1 MQEKE
6 TASQGFVVGFHLVIV
21 MAIVQLFISH
31 YTTSKTDIC
40 LARGYV
46 LSFFFVVY
54 FTLCPLGISIT
65 PYLYFKGDFAWC
77 TIILPLK
84 QYDHSI
90 KTATKQQ
97 SSVVSVCL
105 AFALK
110 LFGSFLRF
118 EDGH

>member
-1 MQEKE
+1 MG
-6 TASQGFVVGFHLVIV
+6 SVCCLLVCFYLV
-21 MAIVQLFISH
+21 AF
-31 YTTSKTDIC
+31 
-40 LARGYV
+40 
-46 LSFFFVVY
+46 Y
-54 FTLCPLGISIT
+54 FTLCLLDMSIT
-65 PYLYFKGDFAWC
+65 PYLYFKGDFAWY

-110 LFGSFLRF
+110 LLGSFLRF

>member
-1 MQEKE
+1 MG
-6 TASQGFVVGFHLVIV
+6 SVCCLLVCFYLV
-21 MAIVQLFISH
+21 AF
-31 YTTSKTDIC
+31 
-40 LARGYV
+40 
-46 LSFFFVVY
+46 Y
-54 FTLCPLGISIT
+54 FTLCLLGMSIT

-84 QYDHSI
+84 QDDRSI